1 MDVATV
7 NSILS
12 KFPEIKGNLIGILHE
27 VQNHFHYLPEEE
39 LRYISKKTGI
49 PITQI
54 YSIVNF
60 YNRFSLN
67 PKGKN
72 EICVCL
78 GTACHVKGAEKVMNE
93 MERVL
98 EIKPGESTDDMNYSL
113 EEVRCIGACSLAPAV
128 VVNEDTH
135 GKVSP
140 KQVGP
145 LLGKYKQ
152 QSIGVVTS
160 NSKKRISN
168 IE

>member
-98 EIKPGESTDDMNYSL
+98 EIKPSESTDDMNFSL

-135 GKVSP
+135 GKVTP
-140 KQVGP
+140 KQVGL
-145 LLGKYKQ
+145 LLGKYK
-152 QSIGVVTS
+152 
-160 NSKKRISN
+160 
-168 IE
+168 